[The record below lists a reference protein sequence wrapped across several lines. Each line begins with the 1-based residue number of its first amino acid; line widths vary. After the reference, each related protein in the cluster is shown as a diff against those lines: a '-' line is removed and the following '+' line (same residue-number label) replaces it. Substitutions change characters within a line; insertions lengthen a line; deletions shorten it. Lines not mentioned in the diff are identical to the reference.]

1 MSLEILNAGLMAT
14 LQDYGRFGYQEAGM
28 SNGGPMDEHAF
39 LWANYLLSN
48 HYNAPQLE
56 ICMAGLE
63 VRFSKNTMIAICG
76 ANLGAMLNGKP
87 LANWQSHFVQYG
99 DVLKF
104 TKMEQGVYA
113 YLAIKHGFRVI
124 PSLSSVSTVMREK
137 LGGLKGGGKPL
148 VVGDE
153 IAFEESAKER
163 DSLVPEEYIPHYS
176 KDIVLRFFPN
186 RSVTGSSDS
195 VIEQFSQQ
203 TFMISRDINRMG
215 YRLKCSASE
224 QPLLIDKPNRGILS
238 HGVPLGSIQLP
249 KSGQPIVLMK
259 DRQTIGG
266 YPLLGNVV
274 RLDLP
279 KLSQS
284 LPDTKVRFKL
294 VEILEVEQELI
305 EFLNF
310 FDLN

>member
-1 MSLEILNAGLMAT
+1 MTT

-56 ICMAGLE
+56 VCMAGLQ
-63 VRFSKNTMIAICG
+63 VRFLKSTMIAICG
-76 ANLGAMLNGKP
+76 ANLGAMLNDEP
-87 LANWQSHFVQYG
+87 LANWQSHFVQRG
-99 DVLKF
+99 DVLTF

-113 YLAIKHGFRVI
+113 YLAVKHGFRVA
-124 PSLSSVSTVMREK
+124 PSLNSVSTVMREK
-137 LGGLKGGGKPL
+137 LGGLDGCGKPL
-148 VVGDE
+148 ATGDE
-153 IAFEESAKER
+153 IAFEENGKER
-163 DSLVPEEYIPHYS
+163 YSLVPEEYIPHYS

-186 RSVTGSSDS
+186 MSVTGFSHSL
-195 VIEQFSQQ
+195 IEQFAQQ
-203 TFMISRDINRMG
+203 TFIVSRDINRMG
-215 YRLKCSASE
+215 YRLKCQTSD
-224 QPLLIDKPNRGILS
+224 QPLPIDKPNRGTLS

-249 KSGQPIVLMK
+249 KSGLPIILMK

-266 YPLLGNVV
+266 YPLLGNVA
-274 RLDLP
+274 RLDLS

-284 LPDTKVRFKL
+284 LPDTTVKFKL
-294 VEILEVEQELI
+294 VEISEVEEELI
-305 EFLNF
+305 EFFNF